1 MAIASTLGQIY
12 GELGQP
18 ERLNDKKLT
27 EKGVSILWNLLER
40 YAPYLAYNREVA
52 MSFGNPSLTYESSMI
67 PYQYYRF
74 VDLYKEFGGDE
85 KKVETLVKPYGM
97 SVADLKK
104 RYEQVYGKGASS
116 GSADLNVA
124 TVAASPDKIQAYA
137 EEIAKYCEV
146 ANELAGLSPE
156 EYAAREEDRGSS
168 TPCFSRR

>member
-1 MAIASTLGQIY
+1 
-12 GELGQP
+12 
-18 ERLNDKKLT
+18 
-27 EKGVSILWNLLER
+27 
-40 YAPYLAYNREVA
+40 

-146 ANELAGLSPE
+146 ANELAGLSP
-156 EYAAREEDRGSS
+156 
-168 TPCFSRR
+168 RRVCCQGRRPEAHRLHAFPGDKIFQERRWN

>member
-1 MAIASTLGQIY
+1 
-12 GELGQP
+12 
-18 ERLNDKKLT
+18 
-27 EKGVSILWNLLER
+27 
-40 YAPYLAYNREVA
+40 
-52 MSFGNPSLTYESSMI
+52 
-67 PYQYYRF
+67 
-74 VDLYKEFGGDE
+74 
-85 KKVETLVKPYGM
+85 M

-156 EYAAREEDRGSS
+156 EYAAREEDQRLIDSMLFQAIKYFRSVGG
-168 TPCFSRR
+168 TDADLNKYDNYKRLDQERTKRLNDEYMRNHPEMAM